1 MDGRTVAPLG
11 VPLASPRPY
20 VVAAAAAV
28 MAAVYFVPSASATQ
42 EEAAARTVHSGAVAD
57 AASPDELADTG
68 AMNTKP
74 YLIGG
79 SGFLVVGAGL
89 LVNAARRSRHEAEA
103 AEEPE
108 ADA

>member
-1 MDGRTVAPLG
+1 
-11 VPLASPRPY
+11 

-42 EEAAARTVHSGAVAD
+42 EDAPAARTGAVTD
-57 AASPDELADTG
+57 AGSPDELADTG

-89 LVNAARRSRHEAEA
+89 LVNAARRSRQEAEA

-108 ADA
+108 ADS